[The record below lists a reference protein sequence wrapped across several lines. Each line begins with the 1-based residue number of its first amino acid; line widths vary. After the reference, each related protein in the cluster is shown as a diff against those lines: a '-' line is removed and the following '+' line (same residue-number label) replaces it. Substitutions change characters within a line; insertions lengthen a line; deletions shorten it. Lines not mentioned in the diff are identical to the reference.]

1 MLTYNLKKH
10 FKLRGITSPTR
21 FLMEIGFTKQIAYN
35 IARNNFTGLSPK
47 HLEKLCLSLN
57 CTPNDLMEWEPDKQ
71 IAQPEK
77 FSLNKLRPAQFG
89 DLWNFAK
96 DVPYEKMGELIA
108 QIEEAKKK
116 INNQV

>member
-1 MLTYNLKKH
+1 MLRYNLNKH
-10 FKLRGITSPTR
+10 FKLRGITYPAR
-21 FLMEIGFTKQIAYN
+21 YLMEIGFTKQSAYN
-35 IARNNFTGLSPK
+35 VARGNFVSLSPE

-116 INNQV
+116 ISAVT